1 MRLTRH
7 NGRAGKHGT
16 YNPKHNDRSFDL
28 ENSEHINAELAKKN
42 VYWDCYNGF
51 RSLAKEELLADTFEE
66 VEEMFYSSQYRN
78 HVESQN
84 QRNEKNRHPE
94 RNRTTSDLLKNKKT
108 APEETIFQI
117 GTIDNHVPPE
127 ILLQVVTDFLVELDT
142 RFGKNVHIL
151 DWALHL
157 DEGTPHIHERHVFD
171 CENSYGEV
179 APQQEKALEEL
190 GFELPDPTQ
199 KPSKIN
205 NRKKTFD
212 SVCRVIL
219 FNITKKY
226 GLDLEEEPEYGGR
239 AYLEKQ
245 DYMEIIHTIIHPI
258 FTLAVRD
265 NYIRINPAT
274 GAMAEIKK
282 SHNWEK
288 PKRHA
293 LTIAEQTAFI
303 DYMRNHK
310 VYNHWLPLF
319 TVLLGTGCRI
329 GEAIGL
335 RWEDCDFDE
344 GIISI
349 NHNMV
354 YRKYEED
361 EKARFHI
368 VTPKT
373 SAGVRIV
380 PMLSEVK
387 AALQAEW
394 ETQKIVG
401 FNESVVD
408 GYTGF
413 IFQNRY
419 GDPLS
424 PHSVNRAIDRICAA
438 YIEDETVLA
447 DQEGRDPVLIRH
459 FSAHNLRH
467 TFCMRFCENE
477 RNIKVIQEIMG
488 HADIETTMNIYAEAT
503 KEKKKESFSNLEGKI
518 KIS

>member
-245 DYMEIIHTIIHPI
+245 DYILMKQKQQMEQQEKKLEELTVKIEDIETLVDEVADVAYDKALSQPLVWGWGAHTPMELYNIYH
-258 FTLAVRD
+258 
-265 NYIRINPAT
+265 T
-274 GAMAEIKK
+274 GTDSDSAEY
-282 SHNWEK
+282 SPYANETVDH
-288 PKRHA
+288 
-293 LTIAEQTAFI
+293 
-303 DYMRNHK
+303 YM
-310 VYNHWLPLF
+310 
-319 TVLLGTGCRI
+319 
-329 GEAIGL
+329 
-335 RWEDCDFDE
+335 DE
-344 GIISI
+344 
-349 NHNMV
+349 
-354 YRKYEED
+354 
-361 EKARFHI
+361 
-368 VTPKT
+368 
-373 SAGVRIV
+373 
-380 PMLSEVK
+380 
-387 AALQAEW
+387 ALQADTLEDSYDLW
-394 ETQKIVG
+394 KKAQWDGENGVTQ
-401 FNESVVD
+401 E
-408 GYTGF
+408 
-413 IFQNRY
+413 
-419 GDPLS
+419 GDIPWIWL
-424 PHSVNRAIDRICAA
+424 VNIDHLYWSRKGLH
-438 YIEDETVLA
+438 VA
-447 DQEGRDPVLIRH
+447 DQKLHPH
-459 FSAHNLRH
+459 
-467 TFCMRFCENE
+467 
-477 RNIKVIQEIMG
+477 G
-488 HADIETTMNIYAEAT
+488 HGWSIVNNVDQWTWE
-503 KEKKKESFSNLEGKI
+503 
-518 KIS
+518 